1 MPSDVF
7 NLVVHGMEMIGWGQG
22 QLGASQRGE
31 RGQSRLQPDSTHAR
45 VAQPRGVIRFP
56 KIAVTPSTDS
66 TLRGLSAPSA
76 TTYLLADQ
84 RGVTEVQEG

>member
-7 NLVVHGMEMIGWGQG
+7 NLVVHGMEMIGRGQG

-31 RGQSRLQPDSTHAR
+31 RGQCTWS
-45 VAQPRGVIRFP
+45 FP